1 MPMFVRGNILKPF
14 SSSARPEKCHGI
26 SNRQQVM
33 RQQNRISSI
42 LPNTVTRL
50 CGDLDEIFWRPKI
63 LMLNVCWPFGIQRKF
78 FQLLEILNK
87 TEACVVFSCFTFLIL
102 SLPCQLPFHALLIA
116 LFCSVFFPSSKI
128 GFSHLIFRI
137 GSKIRHPWKRQE
149 RSRSSSNLQTSSL
162 QLKAKMF
169 SASLRSRETQSQ
181 QSHGLR

>member
-1 MPMFVRGNILKPF
+1 MLLGYPTGSQSCDNKIELVPSQPKYCDSLVWGFGP
-14 SSSARPEKCHGI
+14 
-26 SNRQQVM
+26 
-33 RQQNRISSI
+33 
-42 LPNTVTRL
+42 
-50 CGDLDEIFWRPKI
+50 EIFWRPTI
-63 LMLNVCWPFGIQRKF
+63 LKLNVLTIRDVRKF

-102 SLPCQLPFHALLIA
+102 SLPCQLPFHELLIA

-162 QLKAKMF
+162 QLKAKMC

-181 QSHGLR
+181 QSHGSR